1 MDEKNIGYEML
12 LGCKSN
18 EDESNADLRPV
29 TQLGFA
35 SRFSQEAEETNQT
48 V

>member
-1 MDEKNIGYEML
+1 MEEKNIDYEML
-12 LGCKSN
+12 LGCKSA

-35 SRFSQEAEETNQT
+35 SRFSQEEET